1 MKKNSR
7 NLLRTSDSIVYVDTP
22 ITDNSEDIKVEQMSK
37 LIRDKIT
44 NIKSNQFISYFSL
57 VYFIHI
63 TK

>member
-1 MKKNSR
+1 MKKNRR